1 MGSAGVAVRL
11 LESAALVAVLDVA
24 AAVDVAAAAAA
35 AVVVAAAAAAAV
47 AVVVVAAGSEQVKGR
62 RYHQMLGMV
71 ASCHTSEVNRE
82 QDRLNSNKAS
92 KIPQTQ
98 YLPFRMNKLMAFFF
112 NPHRDNSQL
121 NLEKEHILSK

>member
-1 MGSAGVAVRL
+1 MGSAGVVVRL

-35 AVVVAAAAAAAV
+35 VVVVVAAAAV

-92 KIPQTQ
+92 KIPRTQ
-98 YLPFRMNKLMAFFF
+98 YLPFRTNKLMAFFKTLIETTA
-112 NPHRDNSQL
+112 N
-121 NLEKEHILSK
+121 

>member
-24 AAVDVAAAAAA
+24 AAVDVAAAAAVVVVVAVA
-35 AVVVAAAAAAAV
+35 AVVV
-47 AVVVVAAGSEQVKGR
+47 VVVVVVAGSEQVKGR

-71 ASCHTSEVNRE
+71 ASRHTSEVNRE

-92 KIPQTQ
+92 KIPRTQ
-98 YLPFRMNKLMAFFF
+98 YLPFRMNKLMAFFKTLIETTA
-112 NPHRDNSQL
+112 N
-121 NLEKEHILSK
+121 